1 MIIFYTHLSHVKIQ
15 FDRSFISLYIISLLH
30 KFLFALHSTP
40 KCWTL
45 EIDERFKFLTQ
56 HHRVRPNTIVCV
68 QNEKCPYFWRH
79 SAVVCLYI
87 FNDIQLSFVYLFLH
101 FSRRDKSVRVWKIR
115 SFEIVHYFFSHHAR
129 HWKCWIFEI
138 DVDLIL
144 THNTVMNE
152 MIYRYNIQPKRKWPY
167 FSNTKLSFCLSIFTF
182 FSRQGKSVRFDRSF
196 ILFCVIPHHHKF
208 LFTLRSTL
216 KYWISK

>member
-87 FNDIQLSFVYLFLH
+87 FNDTQLSFVYLFLH

-115 SFEIVHYFFSHHAR
+115 SFEIVHYFFHTTLDTEMLNFRNRRRFNSYTQHR
-129 HWKCWIFEI
+129 YEWN
-138 DVDLIL
+138 DLSL
-144 THNTVMNE
+144 QYPTKTKVTVFQQHK
-152 MIYRYNIQPKRKWPY
+152 IVV
-167 FSNTKLSFCLSIFTF
+167 LSIYFYILLEARKIRTF
-182 FSRQGKSVRFDRSF
+182 RSF
-196 ILFCVIPHHHKF
+196 IYFV
-208 LFTLRSTL
+208 LRYSTPP
-216 KYWISK
+216 

>member
-1 MIIFYTHLSHVKIQ
+1 MNDLNFS
-15 FDRSFISLYIISLLH
+15 R
-30 KFLFALHSTP
+30 
-40 KCWTL
+40 
-45 EIDERFKFLTQ
+45 
-56 HHRVRPNTIVCV
+56 NTIVCV
-68 QNEKCPYFWRH
+68 QTPSCASKTKSVH
-79 SAVVCLYI
+79 I
-87 FNDIQLSFVYLFLH
+87 FDDTQLSFVFIFLTTLSCRLSIYFLH